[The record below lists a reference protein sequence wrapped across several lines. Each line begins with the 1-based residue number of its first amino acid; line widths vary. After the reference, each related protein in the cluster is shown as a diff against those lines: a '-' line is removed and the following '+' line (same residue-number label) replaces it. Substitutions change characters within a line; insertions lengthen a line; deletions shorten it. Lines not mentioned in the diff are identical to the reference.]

1 MLIIANTCIVLICA
15 KNSSKHAQIS
25 TYLAFT
31 WNMYYHYPH
40 SRQRGKLLMV
50 TQSWKDLRSEC
61 RKLLECA
68 VYHLFC
74 ASCFS
79 RAWLFDPMDCS
90 PPGSSVHGTFP
101 SKNTGVVGCHALL
114 QGIFPTQGLN
124 PGVLRLL
131 HRQAGS
137 LPLAPPGKHF
147 PTNKT
152 AFMLALEERNM
163 VTGSFSWDVQVRHY
177 QQNNLNTAPGKNGR
191 MRVLF
196 YSLLILTHVF
206 TQNLVL

>member
-1 MLIIANTCIVLICA
+1 MSKGPEVPGIRLFQKSLWKFSHSNSDDLIP
-15 KNSSKHAQIS
+15 S
-25 TYLAFT
+25 
-31 WNMYYHYPH
+31 
-40 SRQRGKLLMV
+40 
-50 TQSWKDLRSEC
+50 
-61 RKLLECA
+61 
-68 VYHLFC
+68 
-74 ASCFS
+74 
-79 RAWLFDPMDCS
+79 WLFIFPLLLSAQSCNHMDCS